1 MNERIPGFNPP
12 SLSTEKATLVQG
24 FSLRLLF
31 HGTRLPELNETQR
44 LLTAY
49 MVTTDK
55 AMREY
60 SAACTVL
67 RQYANEGKTTR
78 FFEGVGQF
86 ENCIGSA
93 KRAMRVLRRLAAG
106 RANPYLDRG
115 TRNIIAVKE
124 ATLTPFRNSIE
135 HLDGDIMDGVQEGDA
150 HLLSLNPEG
159 THLEIGTNSMQITA
173 LHEIL
178 TLLHAAGKEILD
190 SLSRESNSTGPDTAP
205 PALGCAPESPA
216 PS

>member
-1 MNERIPGFNPP
+1 MPGFNPP
-12 SLSTEKATLVQG
+12 PLPTEKATLVQG
-24 FSLRLLF
+24 LTLRLLF

-49 MVTTDK
+49 IVITDK

-60 SAACTVL
+60 CAACTVL
-67 RQYANEGKTTR
+67 RQYATEGKTAR
-78 FFEGVGQF
+78 FFEGIGQF

-93 KRAMRVLRRLAAG
+93 KRAMRVLKRLASG
-106 RANPYLDRG
+106 RTNPYLDRE
-115 TRNIIAVKE
+115 TRNIIAMKE

-135 HLDGDIMDGVQEGDA
+135 HLDGDIMNGVQEGDA
-150 HLLSLNPEG
+150 HLLCLNSEG
-159 THLEIGTNSMQITA
+159 TYLELGTNSMQITA

-190 SLSRESNSTGPDTAP
+190 SLSRESKSTGLDTA
-205 PALGCAPESPA
+205 SPA
-216 PS
+216 PGYAPEFPGLSDS